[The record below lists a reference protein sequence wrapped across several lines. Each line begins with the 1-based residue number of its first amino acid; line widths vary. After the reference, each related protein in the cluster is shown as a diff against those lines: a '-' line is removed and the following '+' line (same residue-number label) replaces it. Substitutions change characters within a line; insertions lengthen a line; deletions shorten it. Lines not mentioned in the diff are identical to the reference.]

1 MKPPKKEVK
10 KPYVFE
16 YKGAPSFTVQIPG
29 EFVKQKPKQLFLA
42 RAQNSIFSISRAK
55 LEEKAGLNQA
65 AEGYAEV
72 LKKLGSGVALKKMS
86 IIKLPDQTPAAEF
99 VIEWT
104 TKGGTSLT
112 TQGLAVYKNGYS
124 ISMGLH
130 TWAGKLPDRK
140 ILHSIKFK

>member
-65 AEGYAEV
+65 AEGYVAA

-86 IIKLPDQTPAAEF
+86 IIKLPRTDIQYPWASTPGPGNCR
-99 VIEWT
+99 IERFCIP
-104 TKGGTSLT
+104 SNLN
-112 TQGLAVYKNGYS
+112 KN
-124 ISMGLH
+124 IS
-130 TWAGKLPDRK
+130 TRSQAGAWEPEEQAG
-140 ILHSIKFK
+140 